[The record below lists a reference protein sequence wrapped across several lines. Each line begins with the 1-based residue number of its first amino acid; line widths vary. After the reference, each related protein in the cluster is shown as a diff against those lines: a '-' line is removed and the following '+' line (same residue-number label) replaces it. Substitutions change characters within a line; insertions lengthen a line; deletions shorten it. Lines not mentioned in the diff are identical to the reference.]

1 MKALFCL
8 VMLLSVTAVAD
19 QVQVKHVIDG
29 DTIIVTTAEGDRQHV
44 RLLGINT
51 PEVRRKDWPGE
62 PGGAAARAWLRQR
75 LHNQSVRLES
85 DRESHDRYGR
95 RLAYIFLNGQH
106 INRELVAQ
114 GWATVNIVP
123 PNLKY
128 TQALLQAQRRAET
141 QAFGVWQLDGY
152 QPRNILEVAASP
164 GRGWQRLRGKV
175 VRVERSKRFV
185 RLFFTDLSAADGI
198 NVRIPRQWLGNFPPV
213 ERYIGQQVE
222 VRGWVS
228 LPKKAGYQSYS
239 ILMRHP
245 SGLVII
251 AGFD

>member
-1 MKALFCL
+1 
-8 VMLLSVTAVAD
+8 MLLSAVVTAD
-19 QVQVKHVIDG
+19 QVQVQHVIDG
-29 DTIIVTTAEGDRQHV
+29 DTIIVTTAEGGREHV

-51 PEVRRKDWPGE
+51 PEVRRKDRPGE
-62 PGGAAARAWLRQR
+62 PGGAAARAWLKQQ
-75 LHNQSVRLES
+75 LHKQSVRLES

-95 RLAYIFLNGQH
+95 RLAHIFLNGQH
-106 INRELVAQ
+106 INRALVAQ

-128 TQALLQAQRRAET
+128 TQVLLQAQHQAET
-141 QAFGVWQLDGY
+141 QKLGVWRLNTY
-152 QPRNILEVAASP
+152 QPRNILEVAENP

-175 VRVERSKRFV
+175 VRVERGKAICAV
-185 RLFFTDLSAADGI
+185 VFFTDLSAADSI
-198 NVRIPRQWLGNFPPV
+198 NVRIPRQWLGHFPPV

-228 LPKKAGYQSYS
+228 LPKSARSKNGGAGYQSYS